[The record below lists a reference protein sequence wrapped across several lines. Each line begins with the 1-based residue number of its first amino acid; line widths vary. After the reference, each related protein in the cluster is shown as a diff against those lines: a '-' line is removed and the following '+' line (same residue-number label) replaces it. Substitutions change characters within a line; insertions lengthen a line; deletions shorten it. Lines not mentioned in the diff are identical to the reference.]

1 MRNLFV
7 IQVALVILGMLL
19 FYFLMEQETVIAS
32 LYGGVVAVTH
42 TVLLS
47 KRLISAGDMAN
58 DNPEAGILNLYLG
71 VIQRFIFMLVMFGV
85 GIGILKLNPPAMIG
99 TFALAQVAYMI
110 YGTKRSQ
117 E

>member
-7 IQVALVILGMLL
+7 IQVALVMLGVAL
-19 FYFLMEQETVIAS
+19 FYFYMGNETIIAS
-32 LYGGVVAVTH
+32 FYGGGVAVTH
-42 TVLLS
+42 TILLS
-47 KRLISAGDMAN
+47 RRLISAGSMAN

-85 GIGILKLNPPAMIG
+85 GIGILKLNPPAMVG

>member
-7 IQVALVILGMLL
+7 IQIALVILGTVL
-19 FYFLMEQETVIAS
+19 FYFYMGYETVIAS
-32 LYGGVVAVTH
+32 LYGGGVAITH
-42 TVLLS
+42 TILLS
-47 KRLISAGDMAN
+47 RRLISASNMAN
-58 DNPEAGILNLYLG
+58 DNPDAGILNLYLG

-85 GIGILKLNPPAMIG
+85 GIGILELNPPAMVG

-110 YGTKRSQ
+110 YGAKRSQ